1 MNDKG
6 GIMKL
11 IRKLIYPITI
21 ISILTITIGIIY
33 AKKYLKNN
41 EYQDIIIEN
50 EIIKEEETEEPKII
64 KYNIDIK
71 GAVNKPGVYTVDNN
85 YTVND
90 VIKLAGGL
98 TKNAD
103 TSLIN
108 LAKKVKDEMVII
120 IYTKE
125 EVANSNIVKNVIK
138 VVEKE
143 CVCPN
148 IENDSCLN
156 DEIDDT
162 ITNNNNNKLINI
174 NTATKEELESISG
187 LGESKANSI
196 IKYREEFGNFKSI
209 EDIKNVTGIGESLY
223 EKIKVYITT

>member
-1 MNDKG
+1 
-6 GIMKL
+6 MKV

-21 ISILTITIGIIY
+21 IIILVISIGIIY
-33 AKKYLKNN
+33 IKKYLKDN
-41 EYQDIIIEN
+41 EYENIVIKN
-50 EIIKEEETEEPKII
+50 EIIKEEVQEEIEKI

-71 GAVNKPGVYTVDNN
+71 GAINKPGVYTVDDN

-125 EVANSNIVKNVIK
+125 EVAKSNVVKNVIK

-156 DEIDDT
+156 DEINET
-162 ITNNNNNKLINI
+162 ITNTENSKLINI
-174 NTATKEELESISG
+174 NTATKEELESIPG
-187 LGESKANSI
+187 LGESKANNI
-196 IKYREEFGNFKSI
+196 IKYREEFGKFKNI
-209 EDIKNVTGIGESLY
+209 DDIKNVTGIGDTLY